1 MFVKME
7 RPDYISLRKKFQRE
21 LAEDLRYERIQ
32 KDPRYREHLKKI
44 IESD

>member
-1 MFVKME
+1 MFLKME
-7 RPDYISLRKKFQRE
+7 RPDYNSLRKKFQRE

-32 KDPRYREHLKKI
+32 KDPSYREHLKKQ